1 MNEDIDLEASNGM
14 DGVQPGSS
22 GNNAAAQANN
32 RSHKNQVSHAKI
44 NAQKESFWH
53 EKPRL
58 PCNKQLT
65 AHIAIIATKSIY
77 FQQIFLEK
85 IAKKTRKD
93 EKLVIDFN
101 GQVQY
106 EAFRKIVDYFYL
118 NDLTMLDSILDSSE
132 ILEIIKL
139 SKLYKLEGLFKAA
152 EAYF

>member
-1 MNEDIDLEASNGM
+1 M
-14 DGVQPGSS
+14 
-22 GNNAAAQANN
+22 
-32 RSHKNQVSHAKI
+32 
-44 NAQKESFWH
+44 
-53 EKPRL
+53 
-58 PCNKQLT
+58 T

-77 FQQIFLEK
+77 FRQIFLEK

-93 EKLVIDFN
+93 EKLIIDFN

-118 NDLTMLDSILDSSE
+118 NDLTMLDSIQDSSE

>member
-1 MNEDIDLEASNGM
+1 M
-14 DGVQPGSS
+14 
-22 GNNAAAQANN
+22 
-32 RSHKNQVSHAKI
+32 
-44 NAQKESFWH
+44 
-53 EKPRL
+53 
-58 PCNKQLT
+58 T

-93 EKLVIDFN
+93 EKLIIDFN

-118 NDLTMLDSILDSSE
+118 NDLTMLDSIQDSSE

>member
-1 MNEDIDLEASNGM
+1 MNEDIDLETANAM
-14 DGVQPGSS
+14 DGVTSVAPGGGSS
-22 GNNAAAQANN
+22 ATRGAK
-32 RSHKNQVSHAKI
+32 SQVSHAKI

-58 PCNKQLT
+58 PCGRHLT

-85 IAKKTRKD
+85 IAQKTRKD
-93 EKLVIDFN
+93 EKLIIDFS
-101 GQVQY
+101 GQVHY

-118 NDLTMLDSILDSSE
+118 NDLSMLDSIQDSSE

>member
-1 MNEDIDLEASNGM
+1 M
-14 DGVQPGSS
+14 
-22 GNNAAAQANN
+22 
-32 RSHKNQVSHAKI
+32 
-44 NAQKESFWH
+44 
-53 EKPRL
+53 
-58 PCNKQLT
+58 T

>member
-1 MNEDIDLEASNGM
+1 M
-14 DGVQPGSS
+14 
-22 GNNAAAQANN
+22 
-32 RSHKNQVSHAKI
+32 SHAKI

-58 PCNKQLT
+58 PCSKQIT

-93 EKLVIDFN
+93 EKLIIDFN

-118 NDLTMLDSILDSSE
+118 NDLTMLDLV
-132 ILEIIKL
+132 
-139 SKLYKLEGLFKAA
+139 
-152 EAYF
+152 

>member
-14 DGVQPGSS
+14 DGVQPSS
-22 GNNAAAQANN
+22 GSNAAAQANS
-32 RSHKNQVSHAKI
+32 RSSKSQVSHAKI

>member
-1 MNEDIDLEASNGM
+1 MNEDIDLETANAM
-14 DGVQPGSS
+14 DGAASGAPGGGSS
-22 GNNAAAQANN
+22 ATRGAK
-32 RSHKNQVSHAKI
+32 SQVSHAKI

-58 PCNKQLT
+58 PCGRHLT

-93 EKLVIDFN
+93 EKLIIDFS
-101 GQVQY
+101 GQVHY

-118 NDLTMLDSILDSSE
+118 NDLSMLDSIQDSSE